1 MSANIV
7 ADISER
13 LIIKIKWEKK
23 VKKFKFSLE
32 KVLLQRKITAD
43 SAIKEFSEA
52 RAVLDAEIAKRNEMI
67 EIKERSLNERAAM
80 IQQSSDWV
88 NSVAQINNFVT
99 GQDLRI
105 KNQNLRLSD
114 LEKLVEARREILRQ
128 RISEIKI
135 IEKLEEKQKRAY
147 MEKAAKEEQ
156 AELDEIS
163 VLRYSRNDSL
173 LKGSDE
179 DGLWKAF

>member
-1 MSANIV
+1 M
-7 ADISER
+7 AD
-13 LIIKIKWEKK
+13 
-23 VKKFKFSLE
+23 V
-32 KVLLQRKITAD
+32 
-43 SAIKEFSEA
+43 AIKEFAEIKA
-52 RAVLDAEIAKRNEMI
+52 LLEAEIAVLNDMI
-67 EIKERSLNERAAM
+67 SVKTRSLEERTAM
-80 IQQSSDWV
+80 IQGTFDWV

-105 KNQNLRLSD
+105 KNQNLRLLD

-128 RISEIKI
+128 RVSEVKI

-147 MEKAAKEEQ
+147 MEMAGKAEQ

-163 VLRYSRNDSL
+163 VLRYSRTESL

-179 DGLWKAF
+179 DGL

>member
-1 MSANIV
+1 M
-7 ADISER
+7 AD
-13 LIIKIKWEKK
+13 
-23 VKKFKFSLE
+23 V
-32 KVLLQRKITAD
+32 
-43 SAIKEFSEA
+43 AIKEFAEIKA
-52 RAVLDAEIAKRNEMI
+52 LLEAEIAVLNDMI
-67 EIKERSLNERAAM
+67 SVKNRSLEERTAM
-80 IQQSSDWV
+80 IQGTFDWV

-105 KNQNLRLSD
+105 KNQNLRLLD

-128 RISEIKI
+128 RVSEVKI

-147 MEKAAKEEQ
+147 MEMAGKAEQ

-163 VLRYSRNDSL
+163 VLRYSRTESL

-179 DGLWKAF
+179 DGL

>member
-1 MSANIV
+1 M
-7 ADISER
+7 
-13 LIIKIKWEKK
+13 
-23 VKKFKFSLE
+23 KKFKFGLS
-32 KVLLQRKITAD
+32 KVLTQRQIAAD
-43 SAIKEFSEA
+43 IAIKDFSEA
-52 RAVLDAEIAKRNEMI
+52 KAVLDEEIARLNEMI
-67 EIKERSLNERAAM
+67 ATKNRSLDERAAM
-80 IQQSSDWV
+80 IHKRTDWV

-105 KNQNLRLSD
+105 KNQNLRLLE

-128 RISEIKI
+128 RVSEVKI

-147 MEKAAKEEQ
+147 MENAARIEQ

-163 VLRYSRNDSL
+163 VLRYSKKESL

-179 DGLWKAF
+179 DGI

>member
-1 MSANIV
+1 M
-7 ADISER
+7 AD
-13 LIIKIKWEKK
+13 
-23 VKKFKFSLE
+23 V
-32 KVLLQRKITAD
+32 
-43 SAIKEFSEA
+43 AIKEFAEIKA
-52 RAVLDAEIAKRNEMI
+52 LLEAEIAVLNDMI
-67 EIKERSLNERAAM
+67 SVKTRSLEERTAM
-80 IQQSSDWV
+80 IQGTFDWV

-105 KNQNLRLSD
+105 KNQNLRLLD

-128 RISEIKI
+128 RVSEVKI

-147 MEKAAKEEQ
+147 MEMASKAEQ

-163 VLRYSRNDSL
+163 VLRYSRTESL

-179 DGLWKAF
+179 DGL

>member
-1 MSANIV
+1 M
-7 ADISER
+7 
-13 LIIKIKWEKK
+13 
-23 VKKFKFSLE
+23 KKFKFTLS
-32 KVLLQRKITAD
+32 KVLIQRQIAAD
-43 SAIKEFSEA
+43 IAIKEFAEVK
-52 RAVLDAEIAKRNEMI
+52 AVLDAEITRLNEMI
-67 EIKERSLNERAAM
+67 SVKTRSLDERAAM
-80 IQQSSDWV
+80 IHGSTDWV

-105 KNQNLRLSD
+105 KNQNLRLLD

-128 RISEIKI
+128 RVSEVKI

-147 MEKAAKEEQ
+147 MENAARTEQ

-163 VLRYSRNDSL
+163 VMRYSRNESL

-179 DGLWKAF
+179 DGI

>member
-1 MSANIV
+1 M
-7 ADISER
+7 
-13 LIIKIKWEKK
+13 
-23 VKKFKFSLE
+23 KKFKFGLS
-32 KVLLQRKITAD
+32 KVLTQRQIAAD
-43 SAIKEFSEA
+43 IAVKDFAEA
-52 RAVLDAEIAKRNEMI
+52 KAVLDEEIARLHEMI
-67 EIKERSLNERAAM
+67 AVRARSLAERAAM
-80 IQQSSDWV
+80 IQGSTDWV

-105 KNQNLRLSD
+105 KNQNLRLLD

-128 RISEIKI
+128 RVSEVKI

-147 MEKAAKEEQ
+147 MENAARTEQ

-163 VLRYSRNDSL
+163 VLRYSRNESL

-179 DGLWKAF
+179 DGI

>member
-1 MSANIV
+1 M
-7 ADISER
+7 
-13 LIIKIKWEKK
+13 
-23 VKKFKFSLE
+23 KKFKFSLE
-32 KVLLQRKITAD
+32 KVLLQRKIVAD
-43 SAIKEFSEA
+43 IAIKEFAEV
-52 RAVLDAEIAKRNEMI
+52 RAILDAEIRKRDEMI
-67 EIKERSLNERAAM
+67 EVKNRSLNERTAL
-80 IQQSSDWV
+80 IQQSRDWV

-128 RISEIKI
+128 RVSEVKI

-156 AELDEIS
+156 AELDELS
-163 VLRYSRNDSL
+163 VLRYSRNESL

-179 DGLWKAF
+179 DGL